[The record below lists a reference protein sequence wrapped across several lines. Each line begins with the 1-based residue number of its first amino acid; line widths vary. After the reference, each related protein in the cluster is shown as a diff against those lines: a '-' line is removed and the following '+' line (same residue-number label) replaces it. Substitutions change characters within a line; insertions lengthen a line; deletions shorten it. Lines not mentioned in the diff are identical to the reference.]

1 MINHTLNKPL
11 PVAIVWC
18 RPDSENSLVEMPFV
32 ALHDQLMS
40 STNHLNIIC
49 SIELTDNIAS
59 KQISCSSWWHSP
71 SLGVLWVTP
80 EEITHGSIMGNL
92 LLPVYCSDLVKCLY
106 TGTQPSVNTEY
117 LSIDNGWQREI
128 VKYLCAVSPNCDASI
143 FSETLV
149 IETIYLSRTEIKRIQ
164 ERGTSP
170 NLKVAM
176 THPF

>member
-80 EEITHGSIMGNL
+80 KKITHGTIMRNL

-106 TGTQPSVNTEY
+106 TGTQTSVNTKN
-117 LSIDNGWQREI
+117 LPVNNGRQGEI
-128 VKYLCAVSPNCDASI
+128 VKYLCAISPNSDAPI
-143 FSETLV
+143 LPKTFVVEA
-149 IETIYLSRTEIKRIQ
+149 I
-164 ERGTSP
+164 
-170 NLKVAM
+170 NLYKKM
-176 THPF
+176 TTGKKEPSDSLAQQH